1 MMFYHRFTM
10 PPWVLLLGWALI
22 VKATTT
28 IYSDCQAPTQDPLTG
43 CPKNTI
49 LVSQTDCDAK
59 FNTIQ
64 SAIDSVPLDA
74 SSWTILVQQGNYI
87 EQLNVTRS
95 GPLTILGQTSKPSSQ
110 KANTVT
116 VYWAAANFACKL
128 NKTKMTQ
135 QTTLS
140 NSPQVPK
147 RHLLTRFQQA
157 TLITHI
163 RLC

>member
-1 MMFYHRFTM
+1 MMFYHRFIM

-28 IYSDCQAPTQDPLTG
+28 IYSDCQAPTQDPLT
-43 CPKNTI
+43 
-49 LVSQTDCDAK
+49 
-59 FNTIQ
+59 
-64 SAIDSVPLDA
+64 
-74 SSWTILVQQGNYI
+74 GNYI

-116 VYWAAANFACKL
+116 VYWAAANFACKS

-135 QTTLS
+135 
-140 NSPQVPK
+140 
-147 RHLLTRFQQA
+147 
-157 TLITHI
+157 
-163 RLC
+163 